1 MPVPNPT
8 SSDARIPVTVVT
20 GFLGSGKTTLLNHV
34 LTRHH
39 GRRIAVI
46 ENEFGEIGID
56 HELVVKIVTLIDARH
71 VGQHIEDSSECQ
83 EQIAFADRILLNKTD
98 LVSPEDLVQLEST
111 FKQMNATATIL
122 RTRHAEVPIEAV
134 LDLRAFD
141 LDTKLAV
148 DADFLKEELP
158 FEWGGVYELKPGMHT
173 LVFEPGPDP
182 IMGLALLPLPD
193 ESPESWD
200 WGLRTAV
207 GLFQGSLQSCPAG
220 GTLTPGSIGWKLVFG
235 ADESRFGVR
244 ITEPGRYGLFTQHLP
259 SEFNLELHRN
269 GEVLAPVAAEEFAAA
284 HTHDASVTS
293 VGIREPGSLD
303 LRRLEDWMGELLRTR
318 GPDIFRMK
326 GVLHIRGVAE
336 RFVFQGVHML
346 FDGRA
351 DRPWREGEDR
361 TNQLVFIG
369 RNLNR
374 EALTNGFRRCLAG

>member
-1 MPVPNPT
+1 M
-8 SSDARIPVTVVT
+8 
-20 GFLGSGKTTLLNHV
+20 
-34 LTRHH
+34 
-39 GRRIAVI
+39 
-46 ENEFGEIGID
+46 
-56 HELVVKIVTLIDARH
+56 
-71 VGQHIEDSSECQ
+71 
-83 EQIAFADRILLNKTD
+83 LNKTD
-98 LVSPEDLVQLEST
+98 LVPETDLVQLESRL
-111 FKQMNATATIL
+111 KQMNATATIL
-122 RTRHAEVPIEAV
+122 RTSHAEVPIEAV
-134 LDLRAFD
+134 LDLRASD

-148 DADFLKEELP
+148 DADFLKQELP
-158 FEWGGVYELKPGMHT
+158 FEWGGVYRLEPGAHT

-193 ESPESWD
+193 DSPESWD
-200 WGLRTAV
+200 WALRSAV
-207 GLFQGSLQSCPAG
+207 ALFQGSLQSCPAG

-235 ADESRFGVR
+235 DDESRFVVR
-244 ITEPGRYGLFTQHLP
+244 IAEPGGYALFTQNLP

-293 VGIREPGSLD
+293 VGIRQPGPLD
-303 LRRLEDWMGELLRTR
+303 LRRLEAWMGELLRTR

-326 GVLHIRGVAE
+326 GVLHLRGVAE

-374 EALTNGFRRCLAG
+374 EALTNRFRRCLAG